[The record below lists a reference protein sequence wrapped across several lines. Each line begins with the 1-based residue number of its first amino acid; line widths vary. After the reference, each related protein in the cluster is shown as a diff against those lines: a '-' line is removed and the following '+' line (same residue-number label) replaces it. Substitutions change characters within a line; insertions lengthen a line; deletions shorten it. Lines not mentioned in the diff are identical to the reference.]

1 MPSPSRGG
9 GPAATPKY
17 QRIAAAL
24 RDELDRTDPASGGA
38 RLPSERSLAAR
49 YGVNRQ
55 TVRAALQELRA
66 DGLIVTGRRGTRAAS
81 AASAASGVTAA
92 TGVTAA
98 PPRRRPEPAARPAAY
113 TVRATY
119 APGRAAGPPPPSS
132 RTRLTLVTVPPSLA
146 ALLGMSGGERTL
158 VHHHRTYGPSG
169 ETLQHA
175 VTHLCPRTV
184 ARTPEL
190 AGYLDREGAAR
201 DEDLRP
207 LHRWLERA
215 AAHGRAAETIT
226 MTRTS
231 RPADTAASCGLSV
244 RRTLHDASGRLI
256 AVTDLSFPTWDRLTF
271 HRDPEAIGFRVT

>member
-24 RDELDRTDPASGGA
+24 RDELDRAERDSGGA

-55 TVRAALQELRA
+55 TVRAALQELRV
-66 DGLIVTGRRGTRAAS
+66 DGLIVTGRRGTRAAG
-81 AASAASGVTAA
+81 AV
-92 TGVTAA
+92 
-98 PPRRRPEPAARPAAY
+98 PPARRREPVAPAVRSAHAPERQTLP
-113 TVRATY
+113 V
-119 APGRAAGPPPPSS
+119 GPPT

-146 ALLGMSGGERTL
+146 ALLGMSGGQRTL
-158 VHHHRTYGPSG
+158 VHHHRTYGPAG

-175 VTHLCPRTV
+175 VTYLCPRTV

-190 AGYLDREGAAR
+190 AGYLDREGASR

-207 LHRWLERA
+207 LHRWLELA
-215 AAHGRAAETIT
+215 AARGRSAETIT
-226 MTRTS
+226 MTRTNP
-231 RPADTAASCGLSV
+231 PAAAAGSCGLSV
-244 RRTLHDASGRLI
+244 RRTLHDPSGRLV
-256 AVTDLSFPTWDRLTF
+256 AVTDLAFPTWDRLTF
-271 HRDPEAIGFRVT
+271 HRDPAAIGFRVT